1 MALLDGIGY
10 KVLNIV
16 VFALTFGSNLYNVIG
31 PHHSYSGLH
40 DTYVTPSAYAFWI
53 WTLIHMLLFCMIIY
67 QFTDRG
73 KAIIVDRIQYRFAV
87 LGLLNT
93 AFIWLTLRGFYI
105 TAFIVMLLVAGS
117 VSQIY
122 FIINAD
128 TEECTLPTELFIHL
142 PFSFYHGW
150 TVVLTVLALFQ
161 AFGVDADTH
170 KAGVWTKIFVFL
182 SFLFLEST
190 AAGYAFAT
198 ASGDPAG
205 AAVISWALFSIYL
218 HQTVPFI
225 KWSAF
230 AFFILSLF
238 AVIKAVY
245 SSFRAGR
252 SILHDE
258 ERAPLIAG
266 AAD

>member
-1 MALLDGIGY
+1 MSSIWGIL
-10 KVLNIV
+10 LNIV
-16 VFALTFGSNLYNVIG
+16 VFALMFSSNLYNVIG
-31 PHHSYSGLH
+31 PHESYSGPH
-40 DTYVTPSAYAFWI
+40 DTFVTPSSYAFWI
-53 WTLIHMLLFCMIIY
+53 WTVIHFLLFCMIIY

-73 KAIIVDRIQYRFAV
+73 KAIIIDRIQYRFAV
-87 LGLLNT
+87 LGVLNT
-93 AFIWLTLRGFYI
+93 AFIWLTLREYYI
-105 TAFIVMLLVAGS
+105 AAFIMVLLVAGA

-122 FIINAD
+122 FIINSY
-128 TEECTLPTELFIHL
+128 TEECSLATELFVHL
-142 PFSFYHGW
+142 PFSLYHGW
-150 TVVLTVLALFQ
+150 TVVLTVLALFE
-161 AFGVDADTH
+161 AFGVNADKH
-170 KAGVWTKIFVFL
+170 PVPGIWSKIFVFL
-182 SFLFLEST
+182 AFLFLEST

-205 AAVISWALFSIYL
+205 AAVISWALFCIYL
-218 HQTVPFI
+218 HQTDPFI

-258 ERAPLIAG
+258 ERAPLIAP
-266 AAD
+266 ATE